1 MKYVIMSYL
10 LGIGFII
17 GLLAGEIIGS
27 EKIEHAKKSAPYS
40 KVEIIL
46 FSPVIAIIWVAYL
59 FFTEKG
65 E

>member
-1 MKYVIMSYL
+1 MQYIVMAYF

-17 GLLAGEIIGS
+17 GILAGEIIGS

-40 KVEIIL
+40 KAEIIL
-46 FSPVIAIIWVAYL
+46 FSPVIAVIWVAYL